1 MSAVGS
7 VTIVARQVLGGVGRS
22 CLADV
27 VFSSSYASGGDTY
40 TNAQFG
46 MTTIIAIIPLGAASA
61 SGGTTGYVVV
71 PDLANKKL
79 RLEGGAASGV
89 VLAENST
96 ANVSTFSVR
105 VLVIGDFP
113 YV

>member
-1 MSAVGS
+1 MAAVTS

-22 CLADV
+22 CIADV
-27 VFSSSYASGGDTY
+27 VFSSTYATGGDTY

-46 MTTIIAIIPLGAASA
+46 MTTIQAIVPLGGAN
-61 SGGTTGYVVV
+61 SGSTTSLVVV

-79 RLEGGAASGV
+79 RLEGGAASGAL
-89 VLAENST
+89 LAENST
-96 ANVSTFSVR
+96 ADVHLFSVR